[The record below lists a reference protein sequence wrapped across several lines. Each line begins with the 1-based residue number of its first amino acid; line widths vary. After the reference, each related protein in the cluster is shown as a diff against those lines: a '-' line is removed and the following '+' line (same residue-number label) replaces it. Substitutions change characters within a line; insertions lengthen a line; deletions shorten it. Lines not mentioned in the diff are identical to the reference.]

1 MQINFIA
8 KLKAAFVD
16 KKVLFL
22 TILAF
27 SLPMLF
33 LSTSQILNDY
43 NGFWLLEP
51 LLLITIYLNK
61 RQVLLPIYFLIFT
74 ATLYFFGLKLNGHIG
89 DLIAFYLVFFLLLL
103 SLNFAKDNEKFI
115 DQSLTRFLNLLIS
128 FTLFHLFFLGIL
140 AIFAGL
146 DYLFD
151 WNVLSIYGAE
161 KLYLIMISFIFPILF
176 IFLEE
181 KFGEYRLLNFI
192 KIAIN
197 FILNPL
203 LIIYVILLNLYSI
216 YRFIL
221 LELPRGG
228 VAYIVLVCLIAGFI
242 LRALNLL
249 IKSKIYDQIF
259 RLLPFFIILP
269 SIMLWWGIA
278 HRVGEYGLSEPRIY
292 LIACVI
298 FANLSYFVIIFARN
312 FPYKFLAFLMIFG
325 IFFTH
330 FILDTK
336 LIAINSQKDILL
348 KELKASNL
356 LDSNGSVS
364 GNITKLNE
372 DKIYYLQDKFNFL
385 IENGDKFGLE
395 NKKFLEKLN
404 VALDRKWQ
412 IFTINSS
419 NIGINVKE
427 ATIKSVVTSSVDRDE
442 FIIQLADESVKVNMQ
457 KHLEEVLAT
466 VNLKP
471 DSDFDVQIFEQLKEK
486 LLIFE
491 VDKRVFVLSSMDIVF
506 DEGVYK
512 FYNANVL
519 FYMEDAELK

>member
-1 MQINFIA
+1 
-8 KLKAAFVD
+8 
-16 KKVLFL
+16 
-22 TILAF
+22 
-27 SLPMLF
+27 
-33 LSTSQILNDY
+33 
-43 NGFWLLEP
+43 
-51 LLLITIYLNK
+51 
-61 RQVLLPIYFLIFT
+61 
-74 ATLYFFGLKLNGHIG
+74 
-89 DLIAFYLVFFLLLL
+89 
-103 SLNFAKDNEKFI
+103 
-115 DQSLTRFLNLLIS
+115 
-128 FTLFHLFFLGIL
+128 
-140 AIFAGL
+140 
-146 DYLFD
+146 
-151 WNVLSIYGAE
+151 
-161 KLYLIMISFIFPILF
+161 
-176 IFLEE
+176 
-181 KFGEYRLLNFI
+181 
-192 KIAIN
+192 
-197 FILNPL
+197 
-203 LIIYVILLNLYSI
+203 
-216 YRFIL
+216 
-221 LELPRGG
+221 
-228 VAYIVLVCLIAGFI
+228 
-242 LRALNLL
+242 
-249 IKSKIYDQIF
+249 
-259 RLLPFFIILP
+259 
-269 SIMLWWGIA
+269 
-278 HRVGEYGLSEPRIY
+278 
-292 LIACVI
+292 
-298 FANLSYFVIIFARN
+298 
-312 FPYKFLAFLMIFG
+312 MIFG